1 MGTGQGPT
9 PVPLS
14 GHHPGTRTAQ
24 TDVTASQLL
33 QDEQGWPAEAGE
45 KQGSARGQQPF
56 RGFREVDTPE
66 PSQNRRLSQGS
77 FTENKHQG
85 SWAILT
91 AGGTQGWDGGG
102 PLPEGR
108 DRDNGPFPRRAQR
121 LPAAGLKEVWGQ
133 VAARGQGQDWKGERV
148 RNPLARLCRPSAKPS
163 VGHTDN

>member
-1 MGTGQGPT
+1 M
-9 PVPLS
+9 PLS

-66 PSQNRRLSQGS
+66 PSPEQAPLPGELHREQ
-77 FTENKHQG
+77 
-85 SWAILT
+85 AILT
-91 AGGTQGWDGGG
+91 AGGTRGWDGGG

>member
-66 PSQNRRLSQGS
+66 PSPEQAPLPGELHREQAPRELGHSHCGRNARVGRRRAPSRG
-77 FTENKHQG
+77 
-85 SWAILT
+85 
-91 AGGTQGWDGGG
+91 AGQRRR
-102 PLPEGR
+102 PLPEEGAEAPGSR
-108 DRDNGPFPRRAQR
+108 AEGGVGTGVSTRAGPGLERRACPQ
-121 LPAAGLKEVWGQ
+121 PP
-133 VAARGQGQDWKGERV
+133 GEAV
-148 RNPLARLCRPSAKPS
+148 QAQCQAF
-163 VGHTDN
+163 GGTH

>member
-14 GHHPGTRTAQ
+14 GHHPGTQTAQ

-66 PSQNRRLSQGS
+66 PSPEQAPLPGELHREQ
-77 FTENKHQG
+77 
-85 SWAILT
+85 AILT
-91 AGGTQGWDGGG
+91 AGRTRGWDGGG

-108 DRDNGPFPRRAQR
+108 DRDDGPFPRRAQR

-148 RNPLARLCRPSAKPS
+148 RDALAKLCRPSAKPS

>member
-45 KQGSARGQQPF
+45 KQGSARGQQLF

-66 PSQNRRLSQGS
+66 PSPEQAPLPGELHREQ
-77 FTENKHQG
+77 
-85 SWAILT
+85 AILT
-91 AGGTQGWDGGG
+91 AGGTRGWDGGG

-108 DRDNGPFPRRAQR
+108 DRDDGPFPRRAQR

-133 VAARGQGQDWKGERV
+133 VAARGQGWD
-148 RNPLARLCRPSAKPS
+148 
-163 VGHTDN
+163 